1 MKRPSFF
8 EGVVVGLIASV
19 AGSAL
24 FFSLNVFLPYTHL
37 VELIVSGISFAYLIY
52 LLARSPEKVGRLI
65 VLSVWTVVAAFTW
78 MISLPLVLF
87 VLVHVLMLWLVRSL
101 YFYSSI
107 LPALT
112 DLGLTVL
119 SMAVAIWAGWHTES
133 LLLSLWCFFL
143 TQALFVFIP
152 SRKAK
157 QTTTDSLYPER
168 EDPFA
173 SAHRSA
179 EAALRKLSSIA

>member
-8 EGVVVGLIASV
+8 EGVLVGLVASV

-24 FFSLNVFLPYTHL
+24 FFTMNVFLPYTTL
-37 VELIVSGISFAYLIY
+37 MELIVSGISLAYLFY
-52 LLARSPEKVGRLI
+52 LLARSPEKVGRLV
-65 VLSVWTVVAAFTW
+65 VLSLWTVITAFTW
-78 MISLPLVLF
+78 MISLPIVLF
-87 VLVHVLMLWLVRSL
+87 VLVQVVMLWLVRSL

-112 DLGLTVL
+112 DLGLTGL
-119 SMAVAIWAGWHTES
+119 SMAVVIWTGWHTES

-152 SRKAK
+152 SRKTK
-157 QTTTDSLYPER
+157 QTTADAFSPER
-168 EDPFA
+168 EDTFA
-173 SAHRSA
+173 SAQRSA
-179 EAALRKLSSIA
+179 EAALRKLSSIS